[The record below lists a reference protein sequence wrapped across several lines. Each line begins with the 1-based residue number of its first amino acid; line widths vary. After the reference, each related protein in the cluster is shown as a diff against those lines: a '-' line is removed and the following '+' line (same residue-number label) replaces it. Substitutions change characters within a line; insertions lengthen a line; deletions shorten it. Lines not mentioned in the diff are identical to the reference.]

1 MNGPFGHCEWQCIE
15 TSEVMVLALACLN
28 LCSWQ
33 TGKLA
38 AAYEGR
44 GQKISPVFFYL
55 LLHTTPTTTI
65 MTPIQ
70 AQTPPHKSTGTDFN
84 LRLAVSF
91 FRHFA
96 FLYNTYVARSGWS
109 VSTVDEV
116 ANRAIRKGIQHL
128 VRDGH
133 RATLDHVTFLATQN
147 LCGALPGMA
156 VPSESLPRSRML
168 IHRTQASSRPASKSH
183 RLGMASTSRS
193 TSMARPAAMMFKSSR
208 AWSSQ

>member
-1 MNGPFGHCEWQCIE
+1 MRG
-15 TSEVMVLALACLN
+15 
-28 LCSWQ
+28 
-33 TGKLA
+33 
-38 AAYEGR
+38 EGR
-44 GQKISPVFFYL
+44 KFRPFFFISSSTQ
-55 LLHTTPTTTI
+55 HQQTTTI
-65 MTPIQ
+65 MTPIP
-70 AQTPPHKSTGTDFN
+70 AQTPPHQSTGTDFN

-147 LCGALPGMA
+147 ICGALPGMA

-183 RLGMASTSRS
+183 RLGWR
-193 TSMARPAAMMFKSSR
+193 RRLDPLLWQDQQR
-208 AWSSQ
+208 